1 MISNELRDA
10 MNIIIDRFEGNFA
23 VVELEDK
30 RMINMPRELVPE
42 EAKEGDILV
51 IQISLEKTEDLKRKI
66 EEEVEGL
73 WE

>member
-1 MISNELRDA
+1 

-42 EAKEGDILV
+42 EAEEGDILV

>member
-1 MISNELRDA
+1 

-42 EAKEGDILV
+42 EAREGDILV
-51 IQISLEKTEDLKRKI
+51 IQVSLDKTEDLKRKI
-66 EEEVEGL
+66 EKEVEGL

>member
-1 MISNELRDA
+1 

>member
-1 MISNELRDA
+1 

-66 EEEVEGL
+66 EEEEVEGL